1 MLENKY
7 YMNTIEENEVL
18 KNMVQN
24 KESEK
29 YKHAKRVDIVSIKMV
44 KEGSVLYK
52 DRKISNPSDAAK
64 LIKIFLEDEDREKFM
79 VCCLDTKN
87 QINNISTIS
96 IGSLNSSIVHP
107 REVFKVAIYGN
118 SASVILFH
126 NHPSGDV
133 TPSTEDI
140 NVTTRLKEAGK
151 ILGIEVLDHLI
162 IGDGEY
168 LSLKEKGII

>member
-1 MLENKY
+1 MFKNKY
-7 YMNTIEENEVL
+7 DTNKIEGKKTIENF
-18 KNMVQN
+18 
-24 KESEK
+24 
-29 YKHAKRVDIVSIKMV
+29 KHAKRVDIVSIKVV
-44 KEGSVLYK
+44 KESSILYK

-64 LIKIFLEDEDREKFM
+64 LIKVFLENEDREKFM

-87 QINNISTIS
+87 QINSISTIS

-126 NHPSGDV
+126 NHPSGDC
-133 TPSTEDI
+133 TPSSEDI
-140 NVTTRLKEAGK
+140 NITQRLKDAGK